1 MPPATRRE
9 LAAARR
15 LMRRR
20 RCAFCLERAI
30 VQCDG
35 RACIRKVC
43 ADHRH
48 VIGRLFFC
56 PLCKSKARAAA
67 ATPEQTRLFRF

>member
-1 MPPATRRE
+1 MKTVRAS
-9 LAAARR
+9 
-15 LMRRR
+15 RR

-35 RACIRKVC
+35 DRCIRQVC

-48 VIGRLFFC
+48 TVGRLFFC
-56 PLCKSKARAAA
+56 PVCEAKARAAA
-67 ATPEQTRLFRF
+67 ATPEQIPLFA

>member
-1 MPPATRRE
+1 MRE
-9 LAAARR
+9 S
-15 LMRRR
+15 RR

-35 RACIRKVC
+35 DRCIRQVC

-48 VIGRLFFC
+48 AIARLCYC
-56 PLCKSKARAAA
+56 PLCEPKARAAA
-67 ATPEQTRLFRF
+67 AAPEQISLFAST